1 MASAFGPAQLA
12 LPPSHPKKPGGF
24 VLHGASHFAQ
34 VFASRADTAAPP
46 RPPQLL

>member
-1 MASAFGPAQLA
+1 M
-12 LPPSHPKKPGGF
+12 PGGF